1 MAEPAE
7 LPEDPMEEI
16 EQRVKDLEAEIE
28 PLRRQAQVHALVI
41 SQYQQALAK
50 ANHQN
55 AILTAQLKLAQQP
68 TA

>member
-1 MAEPAE
+1 MADPAE
-7 LPEDPMEEI
+7 LTKDPMEEI
-16 EQRVKDLEAEIE
+16 ERRVKDLEAEIE
-28 PLRRQAQVHALVI
+28 PLRHQAQIRDLVI
-41 SQYQQALAK
+41 SQYQQALAN